1 MVIILHF
8 LLLLRAGR
16 LNTEK
21 LQKYNV
27 VLFVLCAALALS
39 LIVIAVL
46 IYFIKKKTCDC
57 CKATVSGRT
66 YATTASGHQRRQQ
79 RDEDSLTYST
89 ATFTKRKAGK
99 TERADKR
106 QQREKRSTLVSELC
120 DRLTGQTVDLLRKG
134 ATKCTDDLI
143 FETKTVEVGDDVKLT
158 CPRQTSDQNIK
169 LFWIRLVSG
178 NSPEFLGGT
187 YSFDYDGVNNTPHI
201 TAKQESGAFV
211 LHINDTD
218 LSDTGLYYCMK
229 VARIDLKFVNGT
241 FLRII
246 GLNTEKLQKYNVVL
260 FVLCAALALS
270 LIVIAVL
277 IYFIKKKTCD
287 CCKATVSGQTYATMA
302 SGHQRRQQ
310 RDEDSLTYAAPTFT
324 KRKAEK
330 TERAD
335 KKTAER
341 ETVYTGV
348 RAL

>member
-1 MVIILHF
+1 MVIILHL

-79 RDEDSLTYST
+79 WIN
-89 ATFTKRKAGK
+89 RKMVII
-99 TERADKR
+99 
-106 QQREKRSTLVSELC
+106 LHFL
-120 DRLTGQTVDLLRKG
+120 LLLRAG
-134 ATKCTDDLI
+134 QCTDDLI